1 MSNGTNDLS
10 GAFSG
15 LIDTMGKLAQQ
26 QVEVVSAGINAVPKL
41 VEPLC
46 KAATDLV
53 GNLFSTLNQVLQN
66 ISSAIA
72 PKK

>member
-1 MSNGTNDLS
+1 MSNGTTDLS
-10 GAFSG
+10 GAISS

-26 QVEVVSAGINAVPKL
+26 QVEVVSAGINAIPKL
-41 VEPLC
+41 VEPLG
-46 KAATDLV
+46 KATTDLV

>member
-1 MSNGTNDLS
+1 
-10 GAFSG
+10 
-15 LIDTMGKLAQQ
+15 MGKLAQQ

-41 VEPLC
+41 VEPLG

>member
-10 GAFSG
+10 GAISN

-26 QVEVVSAGINAVPKL
+26 QVELINAGIKTASQM
-41 VEPLC
+41 VEPLA
-46 KAATDLV
+46 KTATDLL
-53 GNLFSTLNQVLQN
+53 GNVVSTMNQVLQN